1 MSDIGPDDSIS
12 QPLDSLF
19 TTGDNPPA
27 GESIISTTE
36 SSSNAIPLWKQS
48 VFPTLKLS
56 TLFYVHDQP
65 TKLEASK
72 FLNV

>member
-12 QPLDSLF
+12 QPVDLF
-19 TTGDNPPA
+19 FYADDNPPA

-36 SSSNAIPLWKQS
+36 SSTNAVSQWKQS

-56 TLFYVHDQP
+56 TLFHVHDQR

-72 FLNV
+72 FLKA